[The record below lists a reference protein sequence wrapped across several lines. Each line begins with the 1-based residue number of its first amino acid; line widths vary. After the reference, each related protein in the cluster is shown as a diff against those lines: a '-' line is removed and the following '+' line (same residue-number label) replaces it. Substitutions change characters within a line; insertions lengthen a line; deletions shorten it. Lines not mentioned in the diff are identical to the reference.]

1 MELKLLK
8 VSYEL
13 SISFEWNLSYLRF
26 LMNYQE
32 VLNGT

>member
-13 SISFEWNLSYLRF
+13 YIGFEWNLSYLRF
-26 LMNYQE
+26 LMNYK
-32 VLNGT
+32 

>member
-13 SISFEWNLSYLRF
+13 SRSFEWNLSYLRF
-26 LMNYQE
+26 LMNYQ
-32 VLNGT
+32 